1 MIDFTQ
7 RLKRKE
13 RNTVINPLE
22 IYESLD
28 RRSVAGPLRPSQLEI
43 LNKWWGMYKDKKD
56 NIIKLHTGEGK
67 TLIGLLL
74 LQSKLNEYNQPC
86 VYVCPNIYLADQVMD
101 DARKFGIPYC
111 SIDET
116 RALPDDFLSGR
127 KILITYVQKLFNGR
141 TVFGLGAK
149 SVDVGSIILDDSQA
163 CIDSIKSSM
172 MIKVRKDHSL
182 FKKILG
188 LFSDELR
195 DQGEGSFLEI
205 ENGVS
210 QSTIL
215 AVPYWTW
222 IEKKDAVA
230 KILLDYVDDKKVK
243 YAWPLIKDSLQCCQA
258 FFSGEYLEISPF
270 TSVIE
275 KFGSFSN
282 AKFRF
287 LMSATTQDDSFFIK
301 GLGFDIDAVKNPMKS
316 DTLLWSGEKMILIPS
331 LINDDF
337 TRDRI
342 LNWLLQPYDKRI
354 FGTVCLTP
362 SFKNKEQFENIGAV
376 VSTTD
381 TMFSNVEKLKNGVYS
396 EAIVFANRYDGI
408 DLPDDSCR
416 ILIIDSKPFSETL
429 TERYEEEVRPSSDI
443 INIKIAQKVEQGL
456 GRSVRGQ
463 KDYSVIVLVGGD
475 LVQFIKSPL
484 TKKYFSEQTKQQIEI
499 GNEIVSFAKEEL
511 AGQNLSSS
519 QILVDILNKCTTR
532 DDGWKQFYVERMGE
546 IKKSVDNK
554 GLYDLILLENKAE
567 KLFVKGDV
575 DRACKTI
582 QDICDHHVQDPRE
595 KGWYLQL
602 LARYM
607 YSLSKAESNK
617 YQKSAFQNNNSL
629 LKPRDGIEYK
639 KIGKINTSRTQ
650 RIKEWMA
657 SYDDYQSLMI
667 DIDGVLE
674 NLSYGVHSE
683 KFEKALDNLGG
694 MIGFVCQRPDKEIRK
709 GPDNLWADVDN
720 QYIMFECKNEVD
732 EDRKEI
738 NKDEAGQMNNH
749 CGWFD
754 DFYPGE
760 KCLKFMI
767 INTRHLSYHADFTHE
782 VRIIKKNSLRTL
794 KNNVRSFFKEFRGFD
809 IHQLSDEKIH
819 ELIIP
824 HKLSVHD
831 FYNEYSESVIKT
843 TR

>member
-1 MIDFTQ
+1 
-7 RLKRKE
+7 
-13 RNTVINPLE
+13 
-22 IYESLD
+22 
-28 RRSVAGPLRPSQLEI
+28 
-43 LNKWWGMYKDKKD
+43 
-56 NIIKLHTGEGK
+56 
-67 TLIGLLL
+67 
-74 LQSKLNEYNQPC
+74 
-86 VYVCPNIYLADQVMD
+86 
-101 DARKFGIPYC
+101 
-111 SIDET
+111 
-116 RALPDDFLSGR
+116 
-127 KILITYVQKLFNGR
+127 
-141 TVFGLGAK
+141 
-149 SVDVGSIILDDSQA
+149 
-163 CIDSIKSSM
+163 
-172 MIKVRKDHSL
+172 
-182 FKKILG
+182 
-188 LFSDELR
+188 
-195 DQGEGSFLEI
+195 
-205 ENGVS
+205 
-210 QSTIL
+210 
-215 AVPYWTW
+215 
-222 IEKKDAVA
+222 
-230 KILLDYVDDKKVK
+230 
-243 YAWPLIKDSLQCCQA
+243 
-258 FFSGEYLEISPF
+258 
-270 TSVIE
+270 
-275 KFGSFSN
+275 
-282 AKFRF
+282 
-287 LMSATTQDDSFFIK
+287 MSATTQDDSFFIK

-362 SFKNKEQFENIGAV
+362 SFKNKEQFEKIGAV

>member
-1 MIDFTQ
+1 
-7 RLKRKE
+7 
-13 RNTVINPLE
+13 
-22 IYESLD
+22 
-28 RRSVAGPLRPSQLEI
+28 
-43 LNKWWGMYKDKKD
+43 
-56 NIIKLHTGEGK
+56 
-67 TLIGLLL
+67 
-74 LQSKLNEYNQPC
+74 
-86 VYVCPNIYLADQVMD
+86 
-101 DARKFGIPYC
+101 
-111 SIDET
+111 
-116 RALPDDFLSGR
+116 
-127 KILITYVQKLFNGR
+127 
-141 TVFGLGAK
+141 
-149 SVDVGSIILDDSQA
+149 
-163 CIDSIKSSM
+163 M

-182 FKKILG
+182 FKKFLG
-188 LFSDELR
+188 YFLMNYVIKEKVL
-195 DQGEGSFLEI
+195 LEI

-243 YAWPLIKDSLQCCQA
+243 YAWPLIKDSLQCCRA

-362 SFKNKEQFENIGAV
+362 SFKNKEQFEKIGAV

-546 IKKSVDNK
+546 IKKVS
-554 GLYDLILLENKAE
+554 
-567 KLFVKGDV
+567 
-575 DRACKTI
+575 
-582 QDICDHHVQDPRE
+582 
-595 KGWYLQL
+595 
-602 LARYM
+602 
-607 YSLSKAESNK
+607 
-617 YQKSAFQNNNSL
+617 
-629 LKPRDGIEYK
+629 
-639 KIGKINTSRTQ
+639 
-650 RIKEWMA
+650 
-657 SYDDYQSLMI
+657 
-667 DIDGVLE
+667 
-674 NLSYGVHSE
+674 
-683 KFEKALDNLGG
+683 
-694 MIGFVCQRPDKEIRK
+694 
-709 GPDNLWADVDN
+709 
-720 QYIMFECKNEVD
+720 
-732 EDRKEI
+732 
-738 NKDEAGQMNNH
+738 
-749 CGWFD
+749 
-754 DFYPGE
+754 
-760 KCLKFMI
+760 
-767 INTRHLSYHADFTHE
+767 
-782 VRIIKKNSLRTL
+782 IIK
-794 KNNVRSFFKEFRGFD
+794 GCM
-809 IHQLSDEKIH
+809 I
-819 ELIIP
+819 
-824 HKLSVHD
+824 
-831 FYNEYSESVIKT
+831 
-843 TR
+843 

>member
-1 MIDFTQ
+1 
-7 RLKRKE
+7 
-13 RNTVINPLE
+13 
-22 IYESLD
+22 
-28 RRSVAGPLRPSQLEI
+28 
-43 LNKWWGMYKDKKD
+43 
-56 NIIKLHTGEGK
+56 
-67 TLIGLLL
+67 
-74 LQSKLNEYNQPC
+74 
-86 VYVCPNIYLADQVMD
+86 
-101 DARKFGIPYC
+101 KFGIPYC

-362 SFKNKEQFENIGAV
+362 SFKNKEQFEKIGAV

-683 KFEKALDNLGG
+683 KFEKALDDLGG

-760 KCLKFMI
+760 KCL
-767 INTRHLSYHADFTHE
+767 
-782 VRIIKKNSLRTL
+782 
-794 KNNVRSFFKEFRGFD
+794 
-809 IHQLSDEKIH
+809 
-819 ELIIP
+819 
-824 HKLSVHD
+824 
-831 FYNEYSESVIKT
+831 
-843 TR
+843 